1 MQFAVF
7 TAVLFSS
14 GAAVVSGHTFTLG
27 QVLFLMVLAGAGV
40 WGGMAWRRRLLSSA
54 HDLVHQKEV
63 SRQLRHR
70 NRVLERILA
79 VSTRLNTTRNL
90 SELHLR
96 IVEAARDIGG
106 FRRCVI
112 YLWSAETKAF
122 EARAFTGFDDRQK
135 GSLTEN
141 LVGLASYREICSA
154 RYRFSNCYL
163 VTPDRGWE
171 RDSAGEDLRDST
183 WQPGQILAAPLIN
196 SAGEELGYLS
206 LEEPSDG
213 RVPDVV
219 DIRQLEF
226 LVSQAA
232 AAIESA
238 EVYERLARNN
248 ADLQVASE
256 KLKSLNDMKNNFV
269 ANVSHEL
276 RTPLTSISAYS
287 ELLQQNPGNMSE
299 AVRDEFLNVIH
310 NESQKL
316 TGVINDIL
324 ELSSME
330 NGRPQNNQSEVDLI
344 QLVKRLA
351 DSWATRA
358 KDRGIELA
366 LETESE
372 SIPVFADGILLQQLL
387 GHLLGNAF
395 KFTES
400 GGRVTLKALETG
412 TAVKLVVEDTGMGIP
427 EGQLVDIFDRFYQVD
442 GSATR
447 QHNGQGVGLAICQDI
462 VNHHDGRIWAENVKP
477 RGARFTVLLPCRM
490 PVLQPVDPGVA
501 SGSPFQPGEFLQRV
515 MHWVSG
521 SVAVQTA
528 TLMMPDREQEH
539 MTIQAAIGLP
549 ETVVQSTRVRR
560 GSGIVGHVWE
570 TRRTLLLDDVASDD
584 RYGRE
589 LSEPRYTTSSLLCV
603 PLLRD
608 GVCHGVLS
616 VNNRLDGKPLD
627 EDDRLLLESMAP
639 MLTEMLLRYQGW
651 QADSRHFA
659 EIRETLRAITTVG
672 HYRQENLIETC
683 QEICLATGRSIQLP
697 EEDLE
702 RLAFAL
708 QFYDVGLG
716 FVPHQLLNKPGPLDP
731 QEWVVVSRHV
741 RKCLD
746 VLEPLHPDSKVRQ
759 LILHHHEN
767 VDGSGYPVGLAGEA
781 IPLGSRL
788 LRLTDTL
795 AALLCPRPWR
805 PAFTFDE
812 ALAEIRTG
820 VGEQFCPRMTEIF
833 LTEAEQRR
841 GRIEEQ
847 QRQGMDHRV
856 FKRPVL
862 DPLQT

>member
-1 MQFAVF
+1 MVY
-7 TAVLFSS
+7 TATLIS
-14 GAAVVSGHTFTLG
+14 GARPLLASLSFTLP
-27 QVLFLMVLAGAGV
+27 QALLLMAAAGVGVWCWTVWRRRQLAGAT
-40 WGGMAWRRRLLSSA
+40 
-54 HDLVHQKEV
+54 DLVHQKEV

-79 VSTRLNTTRNL
+79 VSTRLNTTRNMG
-90 SELHLR
+90 ELRLR

-106 FRRCVI
+106 FRHCVM

-122 EARAFTGFDDRQK
+122 EARAFAGYDELAKNRLAED
-135 GSLTEN
+135 
-141 LVGLASYREICSA
+141 LVGMARYREICSA
-154 RYRFSNCYL
+154 RYRYSNCFL
-163 VTPDRGWE
+163 VTPELEWNDP
-171 RDSAGEDLRDST
+171 EDNDEHRARV
-183 WQPGQILAAPLIN
+183 WQEGQILAAPLIN
-196 SAGEELGYLS
+196 SSGEELGFLS
-206 LEEPSDG
+206 LEGPGDG
-213 RVPDVV
+213 QVPDVV

-232 AAIESA
+232 TAMESA

-256 KLKSLNDMKNNFV
+256 KLNSLNDMKNNFV

-287 ELLQQNPGNMSE
+287 ELLQQNPGSMSD

-310 NESQKL
+310 TESQKL

-330 NGRPQNNQSEVDLI
+330 NGRPQGNQSEVDLV
-344 QLVKRLA
+344 QLAQRLA
-351 DSWATRA
+351 DSWKSRA
-358 KDRGIELA
+358 QERNIELELVA
-366 LETESE
+366 DLD
-372 SIPVFADGILLQQLL
+372 SIQVYADGILLQQLL

-395 KFTES
+395 KFTET
-400 GGRVTLKALETG
+400 GGRVTLTVQETG
-412 TAVKLVVEDTGMGIP
+412 TAVKLVVEDTGIGIP
-427 EGQLVDIFDRFYQVD
+427 EDQLVDVFDRFYQVD

-447 QHNGQGVGLAICQDI
+447 KHNGQGVGLAICQDI
-462 VNHHDGRIWAENVKP
+462 VKHHDGRIWAENVKP
-477 RGARFTVLLPCRM
+477 HGARFTVLLPCRTQ
-490 PVLQPVDPGVA
+490 VLQPVDPTVV
-501 SGSPFQPGEFLQRV
+501 SGSPFQPGEFMQRI
-515 MHWVSG
+515 MHWIGG

-528 TLMMPDREQEH
+528 TLMVPDADQEH
-539 MTIQAAIGLP
+539 LVIRAAIGLP
-549 ETVVQSTRVRR
+549 ETVVQSARVRR
-560 GSGIVGHVWE
+560 GHGIVGRVWE
-570 TRRTLLLDDVASDD
+570 SGETLLVDDITADD
-584 RYGRE
+584 CIGRDQN
-589 LSEPRYTTSSLLCV
+589 EPRYTTRSLLSV

-627 EDDRLLLESMAP
+627 DDDRLLLESMAP
-639 MLTEMLLRYQGW
+639 MLTEMLLRYRGW
-651 QADSRHFA
+651 QEDSRHFA

-672 HYRQENLIETC
+672 HYRQENIIETC
-683 QEICLATGRSIQLP
+683 QEICLAAGRSILLP

-716 FVPHQLLNKPGPLDP
+716 FVPHRLLNKPGPLDP
-731 QEWVVVSRHV
+731 EERHIVSGHV
-741 RKCLD
+741 RKCLE

-805 PAFTFDE
+805 AAYTFDE
-812 ALAEIRTG
+812 ALNEIREG
-820 VGEQFCPRMTEIF
+820 VGSQFCPRMTQVF
-833 LTEAEQRR
+833 LEEAGLRR

-847 QRQGMDHRV
+847 QRQGMDHRL

-862 DPLQT
+862 DPLQM